1 MVSEQTVSLLERK
14 TNFRETTMSGMSSKT
29 KVVLILTAVM
39 ILASGVIA
47 FAMMSSGMMGGGSM
61 MTTTG
66 GFGMMDGTAGGPIVG
81 TDGTAYLASMMPS
94 ATPGST
100 PTSNSFLS
108 HMMAISSTGQTLK
121 LSVSGIMSKPVFAN
135 GITFDGIT
143 GNFMM
148 ATVSLPNLSNYSMMH
163 NYATSTTGHSVLYW
177 MQRPF
182 TTSSMPVAVAMD
194 GAYASQ
200 PVIANNMIYVTTTNN
215 GNAMMQGNNVF
226 HNTFPSYSTTSSTS
240 YLHVFRM
247 DGTLVSK
254 TQLQ

>member
-1 MVSEQTVSLLERK
+1 MSSL
-14 TNFRETTMSGMSSKT
+14 SSKT
-29 KVVLILTAVM
+29 KVVFILTAVM

-47 FAMMSSGMMGGGSM
+47 FAMMTSGGMMGGGSM

-66 GFGMMDGTAGGPIVG
+66 GFGMMDGIAGGPIVG
-81 TDGTAYLASMMPS
+81 TDGTAYLTSMMPS
-94 ATPGST
+94 ATPGTT
-100 PTSNSFLS
+100 PTSTSFLS
-108 HMMAISSTGQTLK
+108 HMMSISPTGQTLK
-121 LSVSGIMSKPVFAN
+121 LSVNGMMSRPIFTN
-135 GITFDGIT
+135 GITVDGIT

-148 ATVSLPNLSNYSMMH
+148 ATVSLPSLNNYSMMH

-177 MQRPF
+177 MHRPF

-215 GNAMMQGNNVF
+215 GSAMLQGDNVF
-226 HNTFPSYSTTSSTS
+226 HNTFPSYTASNTTS
-240 YLHVFRM
+240 YLHVFKM